1 MNNLHC
7 AAPWRGLHINLDGDI
22 RVCCAGQPG
31 SFGNVKTDM
40 LVSLTESGYLRE
52 IRDSIKS
59 GVLHPEYC
67 AACVDSLGRGERE
80 WFLETHNDI
89 DYASVPVAGTHEFQ
103 SIDLRWNNTCNLS
116 CTYCSPYFSSTWAQI
131 KKERSNQPPSRHF
144 DNIVDQIRNQNA
156 PVKTM
161 MLVGGEPLL
170 IPHNERLVSAASE
183 DTTVVVITNLSVPL
197 DSNRVFQVLKPLSRV
212 NWNVSLENTAE
223 RFEFVRRGASW
234 SLLIE
239 NLDILMRLWP
249 NHTVSISATYHI
261 FNCTRLREFML
272 DMRSRNINVNWN
284 TISQNY
290 LDPRFHDQPLRDAA
304 LQEIQA
310 VRSDPAIELTPT
322 EKKFFACIEE
332 ALMQNLYD
340 PQNKKRLH
348 DHIANDS
355 VDFERLW
362 PELAGIMA

>member
-1 MNNLHC
+1 M
-7 AAPWRGLHINLDGDI
+7 NLDGDI
-22 RVCCAGQPG
+22 RLCCAGKSG
-31 SFGNVKTDM
+31 SFGNVKTDS
-40 LVSLTESGYLRE
+40 LACLTESGYLRE
-52 IRDSIKS
+52 IRDSIKT

-67 AACVDSLGRGERE
+67 AACVDSVGRGERE
-80 WFLETHNDI
+80 WFVETHTDI
-89 DYASVPVAGTHEFQ
+89 NYDEIPVDIAHEFQ
-103 SIDLRWNNTCNLS
+103 SVDLRWNNTCNLA
-116 CTYCSPYFSSTWAQI
+116 CTYCGPYFSSTWAQI
-131 KKERSNQPPSRHF
+131 KKARSNQPPSRHF
-144 DNIVDQIRNQNA
+144 DDVVDQIRNQNA

-170 IPHNERLVSAASE
+170 IPHNERLVSAASK

-197 DSNRVFQVLKPLSRV
+197 ESNRVFQALKSLPRV
-212 NWNVSLENTAE
+212 NWNVSLENIAE
-223 RFEFVRRGASW
+223 RFEFVRQGASW

-239 NLDILMRLWP
+239 NLHILMRLFP
-249 NHTVSISATYHI
+249 NHTVSISAIYHI

-284 TISQNY
+284 TVSQNY
-290 LDPRFHDQPLRDAA
+290 LDPRFHDQLLRDAA

-310 VRSDPAIELTPT
+310 MRSDPSIELTTT
-322 EKKFFACIEE
+322 EKKFFARIEE
-332 ALMQNLYD
+332 SLMQNLYD

-355 VDFERLW
+355 EAFQKLW